1 MQTWNIQLKTDGTPS
16 LIFAQ
21 EVAFVGLGPDSVE
34 LTVTY
39 TGHNPLRLTVAE
51 RVGPPAEMDLLSPRS
66 GKWSTVRKH
75 HLEKNPTCAACGGT
89 TLLNVH
95 HIQPFHIH
103 PELELDPTN
112 LITLCE
118 DPMKLCH
125 CAVGH
130 AFDWKSYVP
139 TVVEDAAYL
148 LKRRQGRIQ
157 GKPGDPSI

>member
-1 MQTWNIQLKTDGTPS
+1 
-16 LIFAQ
+16 
-21 EVAFVGLGPDSVE
+21 
-34 LTVTY
+34 
-39 TGHNPLRLTVAE
+39 
-51 RVGPPAEMDLLSPRS
+51 
-66 GKWSTVRKH
+66 VRKH

>member
-1 MQTWNIQLKTDGTPS
+1 MQTWKIQLRPDGTPS

-21 EVAFVGLGPDSVE
+21 GLSFAPGGPDIE

-39 TGHNPLRLTVAE
+39 AGHDPLRVTVAE

-66 GKWSTVRKH
+66 GKWATVRKH

-118 DPMKLCH
+118 DPMRLDHLAC
-125 CAVGH
+125 GH
-130 AFDWKSYVP
+130 GFDWKSSIP

-148 LKRRQGRIQ
+148 LRRRQERVP
-157 GKPGDPSI
+157 GKVGDPSI